1 MTGDPLYLGLDL
13 GTSGC
18 RLCVTDR
25 AGRPRARFDHPW
37 RAGGASDPAAWW
49 TAVHALLTRCAAEL
63 AGGDFHALAV
73 DGTSATLL
81 LSSAD
86 GEPLGPVL
94 MYHDDRA
101 RAEADRIRA
110 TAPADAPVHGPG
122 ASLAKLLWLQRLPEA
137 RRAAHAL
144 HQADWITGRLLGRF
158 GDSDENNCLK
168 LGYDPAA
175 HRWHRWLRDLGAETR
190 LLPRVQPAG
199 TPLGTLDAALAR
211 ELGLPSTLQVVAG
224 TTDGVAAFLAS
235 GAGQDEAVTSLGST
249 LVLKVRSE
257 VPVNDSRHGVYS
269 HPLGDHWLA
278 GGASNCGGAILRQH
292 FSKEELARM
301 TPLLRPDEPTGLDYY
316 PLPRPGERFPVND
329 PDLAPRL
336 APRPADPVRFFQ
348 GILEGI
354 AAVEARGYRL
364 LTELGAPY
372 PRRVLTVGGGAA
384 NPAWTRI
391 RARALGVP
399 VSPAPCQEA
408 ACGAARLAGGGR
420 QEEARP

>member
-1 MTGDPLYLGLDL
+1 MTGGPLYLGLDL

-18 RLCVTDR
+18 RLCVADPT
-25 AGRPRARFDHPW
+25 GRPLARFEHPW
-37 RAGGASDPAAWW
+37 QAGLAADPAAWW
-49 TAVHALLTRCAAEL
+49 AAVRGLLARCTKEL
-63 AGGDFHALAV
+63 AGGDFQALAV
-73 DGTSATLL
+73 DGTSTTLL
-81 LSSAD
+81 LCRAD

-101 RAEADRIRA
+101 RLEAARIREL
-110 TAPADAPVHGPG
+110 APADAPVHGPG
-122 ASLAKLLWLQRLPEA
+122 ASLAKLLWLQGLPEA
-137 RRAAHAL
+137 RQAAHAL
-144 HQADWITGRLLGRF
+144 HQADWITGCLLGRF

-168 LGYDPAA
+168 LGYDPVR
-175 HRWHRWLRDLGAETR
+175 HCWPPWLQALDVQPR
-190 LLPRVQPAG
+190 LLPRVHPAG
-199 TPLGTLDAALAR
+199 TPLGPLDAGLAR
-211 ELGLPSTLQVVAG
+211 ELGLPLTLQVMAG

-235 GAGQDEAVTSLGST
+235 GAARDEAVTSLGST
-249 LVLKVRSE
+249 LILKIRAE
-257 VPVNDSRHGVYS
+257 KPVNDVRYGVYS

-278 GGASNCGGAILRQH
+278 GGASNCGGAVLRQH
-292 FSKEELARM
+292 FSDEELARM

-316 PLPRPGERFPVND
+316 PLPRPGERFPVSD

-336 APRPADPVRFFQ
+336 TPRPADPVRFFQ

-364 LTELGAPY
+364 LAELGAPY

-408 ACGAARLAGGGR
+408 ACGAARLAGAG
-420 QEEARP
+420 EHTEARP